1 MVLDFKIFKHL
12 KDLNDINVIEY
23 PLKDVGKNPVV
34 VYCDDDLQTKVMCL
48 NEGDSTNPIGPDVLD
63 IQHIATGPNLKGKSY
78 IK

>member
-1 MVLDFKIFKHL
+1 M
-12 KDLNDINVIEY
+12 NDINVIEY

-34 VYCDDDLQTKVMCL
+34 VHCDDDLQTKVMCL

-78 IK
+78 IKWSTFNP